1 MTTPESDD
9 LDNDLFRI
17 IAYLVSSASS
27 MPEFTLELASLMQLG
42 AVERII
48 AMAQRSPA
56 FRDDPFLDGIR
67 AECGVHKEEV
77 MHDPAAFRDWI
88 SDLEGR
94 VVVEARERNSAAG

>member
-1 MTTPESDD
+1 MTTPDADD
-9 LDNDLFRI
+9 LDADLFRI
-17 IAYLVSSASS
+17 IVYLVSSASS
-27 MPEFTLELASLMQLG
+27 MPEFTLELASLMQLD

-48 AMAQRSPA
+48 AMAQRNSA

-67 AECGVHKEEV
+67 TECGAHKEEV

-94 VVVEARERNSAAG
+94 VVVEARKRNLAAG

>member
-1 MTTPESDD
+1 MTTPREDD
-9 LDNDLFRI
+9 LGDDLFSI
-17 IAYLVSSASS
+17 VAYLVSSASS
-27 MPEFTLELASLMQLG
+27 MPEFTLELASLMQLD

-56 FRDDPFLDGIR
+56 FRDDRFLDGIR
-67 AECGVHKEEV
+67 TECGVHKEEV

-94 VVVEARERNSAAG
+94 VVLEARKRNSATG

>member
-1 MTTPESDD
+1 MTTPDAD
-9 LDNDLFRI
+9 GLDADLFRI
-17 IAYLVSSASS
+17 IVYLVSSASS
-27 MPEFTLELASLMQLG
+27 MPEFTLELASLMQLD

-56 FRDDPFLDGIR
+56 FRDDPFLDRIR

-77 MHDPAAFRDWI
+77 MHDPAAFRNWI

-94 VVVEARERNSAAG
+94 VVVEARRRNSAAG